1 MITFNPDKPAELQS
15 NRNHKQQFDHMMGR
29 RRMHNGMQ
37 KVMIEQHSRHMDEST
52 LQLNQ
57 SGIFKPLFWTEVD
70 RIGIE
75 VREDDRG
82 REFMSDLMGI
92 ATPVPIGKTLK
103 AYTANEDI
111 SKNYEISMAGNAV
124 NDFDHI
130 DYQNEADPIPIF
142 SGGYGVNW
150 RDWEGLKGEAIDVL
164 GDSARAKKKVLME
177 AMADYLLT
185 GSSEISV
192 NGFKG
197 QGVKNHRHTAK
208 IDMKIDLT
216 TATNDEVVNWFN
228 QTLAI
233 ELDGSFVDALDVM
246 WVSPDINRVL
256 SRPFSTA
263 AGFKEGT
270 LRDYVMRFGKVKSIR
285 QTYKLKGNEWLGYI
299 RSREVITPL
308 VGAAL
313 ATVPLP
319 RLMPHDN
326 FNFLEWGAM
335 GLQIKAD
342 VNGKSGVFYGA
353 KLT

>member
-92 ATPVPIGKTLK
+92 ATPVSIGKTLK

-111 SKNYEISMAGNAV
+111 SKNYEVSMSGSAV

-142 SGGYGVNW
+142 SAGYGVNW

-185 GSSEISV
+185 GNSAVSV

-216 TATNDEVVNWFN
+216 TADNDAVVNWFN

-256 SRPFSTA
+256 SRPFSSA
-263 AGFKEGT
+263 SGFKEGT